1 MGRSLRVGMVLVPS
15 QLLEQ
20 HETWALTMRWHDPA
34 TGEDIP
40 DYDGARA
47 EVEAGR
53 AELQAERTR
62 ADAERGRADAE
73 RARADAAQRMVEELR
88 KRLPAGNADVPPA
101 SGP

>member
-1 MGRSLRVGMVLVPS
+1 
-15 QLLEQ
+15 
-20 HETWALTMRWHDPA
+20 MRWHDPA

-88 KRLPAGNADVPPA
+88 KRLPLGTRTSRPPPGFDA
-101 SGP
+101 HVYQGAHHSS